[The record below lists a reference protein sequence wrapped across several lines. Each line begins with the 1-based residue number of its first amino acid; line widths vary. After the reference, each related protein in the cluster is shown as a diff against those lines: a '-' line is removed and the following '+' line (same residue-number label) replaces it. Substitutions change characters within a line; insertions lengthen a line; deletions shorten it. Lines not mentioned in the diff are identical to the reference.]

1 MISII
6 GNLCREMIQS
16 FTITMM
22 QSDARVL
29 KFVLCCVLLLG
40 AIAWGNP
47 VVKFQ
52 PGQRL
57 QTGSG
62 TTIVALGDINRDGR
76 LDIVTAIIVVTN
88 EEKDLKSLNLAALF
102 WEAREGNFLRRS
114 SLSSI
119 L

>member
-6 GNLCREMIQS
+6 GNLFREMIQS
-16 FTITMM
+16 FTMM

-40 AIAWGNP
+40 VIAWGNP

-62 TTIVALGDINRDGR
+62 TTTVALGDINRDGR

-88 EEKDLKSLNLAALF
+88 EEKDLKSLNLATVLGG
-102 WEAREGNFLRRS
+102 REGNFLRRS